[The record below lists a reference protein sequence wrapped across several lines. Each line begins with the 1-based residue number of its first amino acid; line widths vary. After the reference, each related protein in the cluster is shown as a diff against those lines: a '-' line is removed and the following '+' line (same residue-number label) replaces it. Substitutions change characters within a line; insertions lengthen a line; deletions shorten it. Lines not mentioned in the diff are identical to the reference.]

1 MGIVGLEPR
10 FRDWIE
16 EVALPG
22 RTVIA
27 ATSLTGGYSND
38 NRLVRTA
45 AGGRFVL
52 RRYLGANSC
61 AVEAALAAR
70 LAGAVPVAEVI
81 AADMDGSAAGEPV
94 LLSAFVPG
102 RPLGEV
108 LAAASG
114 SEVAELGAATGRT
127 LAAVGSVTFAAS
139 GSEVAELGAATGRT
153 LAAVGSV
160 TFAAPGFF
168 DSAGL
173 EPGPPGAEPT
183 SGVDVFVERCLNE
196 GNASGHLGDAEQRAL
211 LGFAAAAAP
220 DLAVLRGS
228 ARLVHADFNPKNILV
243 TGRAGHWRLSAV
255 LDWEFAFSSSPLFD
269 IGNMLRD
276 PRPAGFLDAF
286 VDGFRDGGGEL
297 PAGWR
302 RLTQALDLYSL
313 ADFLQRPV
321 EHRYFTRSVERIRAL
336 VS

>member
-108 LAAASG
+108 LA
-114 SEVAELGAATGRT
+114 
-127 LAAVGSVTFAAS
+127 AAS